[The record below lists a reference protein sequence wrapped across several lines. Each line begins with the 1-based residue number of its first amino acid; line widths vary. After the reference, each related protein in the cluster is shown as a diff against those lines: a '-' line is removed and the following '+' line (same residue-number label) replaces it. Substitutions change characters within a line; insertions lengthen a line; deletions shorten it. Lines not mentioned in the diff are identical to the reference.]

1 MALFSAAVQFPI
13 GLRLNKN
20 RHVMAKLYCAHGPQL
35 TLELKGEQSRLTESE
50 FKLVNHIEQEMREF
64 QHR

>member
-1 MALFSAAVQFPI
+1 MALFNAVSFPI
-13 GLRLNKN
+13 GVRMNKN

-50 FKLVNHIEQEMREF
+50 FQLVNHIEEEMRQF